1 MVWML
6 LSAACTAPPSEEDSV
21 LPPAEESGGAEVIL
35 RPDPAWTAEE
45 VDAQLSTLLTWGL
58 PWPTTVLDAMPTL
71 MAGSDG
77 TCPQMNGANME
88 SLMGCTSQAGW
99 YYQGVS
105 IYSEQPSGW
114 VLMGDFYGVDL
125 QGNRAVGGGMIGLQQ
140 QQQGNAAVQVAFF
153 TGTWGYPPV
162 QGWLGQ
168 TPSASLWIEQAEE
181 GGQRQARIFGGYG
194 IDGIYASF
202 DQVTLSS
209 ERCGG
214 APQGS
219 MSLRDPSGYWYQIN
233 FDPGCSGC
241 GTLLWGEEELG
252 QVCPDLAGALE
263 RLAP

>member
-1 MVWML
+1 ML
-6 LSAACTAPPSEEDSV
+6 FFAACATPPPDAESPV
-21 LPPAEESGGAEVIL
+21 PPVTESGGAEL
-35 RPDPAWTAEE
+35 FQRPEPAWSAAE
-45 VDAQLSTLLTWGL
+45 VDQELAALLAWGL
-58 PWPTTVLDAMPTL
+58 PWPAAVLQAMPTL
-71 MAGSDG
+71 MGGSDG
-77 TCPQMNGANME
+77 SCPQMNGANME
-88 SLMGCTSQAGW
+88 TLIGCTSQTGW

-114 VLMGDFYGVDL
+114 VLMGDFYGVDP

-162 QGWLGQ
+162 EGWLGQ
-168 TPSASLWIEQAEE
+168 TPSASLWIEAAEE

-209 ERCGG
+209 DRCGG

-219 MSLRDPSGYWYQIN
+219 MSLRDPSGYWYQIV
-233 FDPGCSGC
+233 FDPACSGC
-241 GTLLWGEEELG
+241 ATLLWGEEEMG
-252 QVCPDLAGALE
+252 EVCPDLAGALE
-263 RLAP
+263 RLGQ